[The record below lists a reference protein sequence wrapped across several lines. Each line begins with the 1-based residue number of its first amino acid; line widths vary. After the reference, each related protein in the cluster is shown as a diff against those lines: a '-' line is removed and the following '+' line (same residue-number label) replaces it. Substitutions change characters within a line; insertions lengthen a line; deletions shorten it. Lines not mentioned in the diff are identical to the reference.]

1 MPIFRRYETYGI
13 EIDENGL
20 LSIVYPGTS
29 SMIVEGTIHLKD
41 VGNKFGINV
50 NDEKLKHGDRVKPGR
65 SVSSG
70 FQNCASIHVASSENS
85 SDCYKVYD
93 YNSSKEKENAEA
105 GYYITMALYPLFAEY
120 FKDYSKDYFDDVL
133 KPEVTNFVNKC
144 RSNPKT
150 IAKEA
155 KKAYIERNKK
165 EPPTFNEM
173 IQKGK

>member
-1 MPIFRRYETYGI
+1 
-13 EIDENGL
+13 
-20 LSIVYPGTS
+20 
-29 SMIVEGTIHLKD
+29 
-41 VGNKFGINV
+41 
-50 NDEKLKHGDRVKPGR
+50 
-65 SVSSG
+65 
-70 FQNCASIHVASSENS
+70 
-85 SDCYKVYD
+85 
-93 YNSSKEKENAEA
+93 
-105 GYYITMALYPLFAEY
+105 MALYPLFAEY

-155 KKAYIERNKK
+155 KKAYMERNKK